1 MSSLESLIESVE
13 KRKPISFEYNK
24 VGKVKGERIGNVHAV
39 FIFTSKKSGKQST
52 MLHVV
57 QTGGVSD
64 SKEKNPFPDFRSFKI
79 EDISEVKVL
88 KNRSNFE
95 IFYEKYNPEWD
106 GYNCPLAKV

>member
-1 MSSLESLIESVE
+1 MSNLESLIKSVE

-24 VGKVKGERIGNVHAV
+24 LKKVKGERIGNVHA
-39 FIFTSKKSGKQST
+39 IYIYTKISGEKQT

-64 SKEKNPFPDFRSFKI
+64 SKEKNPFPDFRTFKI

-88 KNRSNFE
+88 EDRPNFK
-95 IFYEKYNPEWD
+95 IFHEKYNPEWD